1 MIVKA
6 EGILRH
12 HFWGT
17 YYATVGLV
25 FDNEFEANC
34 ALDSGKLHKAFKNAE
49 KKKNAL
55 ACFVDS
61 DVLKEIETNLGSLG
75 ADVKA
80 IASLAHSVDF
90 GDPFFIELDVTDP
103 RQTEL
108 F

>member
-6 EGILRH
+6 EGILAH

-25 FDNEFEANC
+25 FDNEFEAKC
-34 ALDSGKLHKAFKNAE
+34 ALDSGKLYKTFKQSE
-49 KKKNAL
+49 KKTNAL
-55 ACFVDS
+55 VCMVKS
-61 DVLKEIETNLGSLG
+61 DVLDEIKKNLATFG

-80 IASLAHSVDF
+80 IDSVAHSIDF
-90 GDPFFIELDVTDP
+90 GDPFFIELDVDDP
-103 RQTEL
+103 RQKVM